1 MDINIK
7 EQEIAN
13 LILQDLPD
21 DCHEDIIKVWYYTGR
36 DVRNEYEGYSVYFS
50 YDTVADVIIPKSEV
64 SWDYELA
71 IKEVLIHK
79 ANHGEPYSDVLI
91 TLFTDG
97 SYEFKYWYDEE
108 RIYKQEYE
116 SALRRSKDFPH
127 AMAKALV
134 FYHLA
139 EVNFKK
145 KYERIIMTFE
155 IKEGEP
161 FVDYYLV
168 NEKGQHKPVYDS
180 NKVAK
185 YEETITRNTS
195 NVKTWLKEHYE
206 RTNHGILKDIWKP
219 WNKIVVSV
227 PPSGYLNQL
236 EDIHYYLDE
245 LELEKDFFLE
255 RY

>member
-1 MDINIK
+1 MNITEQEKRIESLCRNDLYEENKNQVIKIWFCAERDIRVPNASAYLYFYDEALINIIDTK
-7 EQEIAN
+7 EDAFMDYYDALKEL
-13 LILQDLPD
+13 LI
-21 DCHEDIIKVWYYTGR
+21 YR
-36 DVRNEYEGYSVYFS
+36 
-50 YDTVADVIIPKSEV
+50 
-64 SWDYELA
+64 
-71 IKEVLIHK
+71 

-145 KYERIIMTFE
+145 KYESIIMTFE

-161 FVDYYLV
+161 FVDYYFI

-185 YEETITRNTS
+185 YEETITRNTT

-206 RTNHGILKDIWKP
+206 RTNFGILKDIWKP

-227 PPSGYLNQL
+227 PPSGYLNEL
-236 EDIHYYLDE
+236 EDIHYYLDDV
-245 LELEKDFFLE
+245 ELEKDFFLE
-255 RY
+255 GY

>member
-1 MDINIK
+1 MNIT
-7 EQEIAN
+7 EQEKRIES
-13 LILQDLPD
+13 LCRKDLY
-21 DCHEDIIKVWYYTGR
+21 EDNKNQLIKVWFCAERDIRVPNARAYLYFYDESLSNIIDSNREAFMEYY
-36 DVRNEYEGYSVYFS
+36 D
-50 YDTVADVIIPKSEV
+50 ALK
-64 SWDYELA
+64 EL
-71 IKEVLIHK
+71 LIYK
-79 ANHGEPYSDVLI
+79 AQHGELYSDIVI
-91 TLFTDG
+91 TLHPNG
-97 SYEFKYWYDEE
+97 NYEFRYWFNEE
-108 RIYKQEYE
+108 RIIKEEYE
-116 SALRRSKDFPH
+116 SAMLRSTDFPH

-134 FYHLA
+134 FYDLA

-145 KYERIIMTFE
+145 KYESIIMTFE

-185 YEETITRNTS
+185 YGDIISKNIS
-195 NVKTWLKEHYE
+195 MVKAWLKEHYE
-206 RTNHGILKDIWKP
+206 RTNHGILKDVWKP

-227 PPSGYLNQL
+227 PPSGYLNEL

>member
-7 EQEIAN
+7 EQEIVT
-13 LILQDLPD
+13 LLRKDLPD
-21 DCHEDIIKVWYYTGR
+21 DCHEDTIKVWYYTGR
-36 DVRNEYEGYSVYFS
+36 DVRIENVGASLYYSYE
-50 YDTVADVIIPKSEV
+50 TIADVIIPKYEV
-64 SWDYELA
+64 SWDYHLA

-79 ANHGEPYSDVLI
+79 ANNEKLYSDVLI
-91 TLFTDG
+91 TLFKDG
-97 SYEFKYWYDEE
+97 NYEFKYWYDEE
-108 RIYKQEYE
+108 RLSKHEYDDAML
-116 SALRRSKDFPH
+116 SSTDFPH

-134 FYHLA
+134 FYDLA

-145 KYERIIMTFE
+145 KYESIIMTFE

-185 YEETITRNTS
+185 YSDIISKNIS
-195 NVKTWLKEHYE
+195 MVKAWLKEHYE
-206 RTNHGILKDIWKP
+206 RTNYGILKDVWKP

-245 LELEKDFFLE
+245 VELEKDFFLKG
-255 RY
+255 Y

>member
-1 MDINIK
+1 MNINIK
-7 EQEIAN
+7 EQELAS
-13 LILQDLPD
+13 LFRA
-21 DCHEDIIKVWYYTGR
+21 DIPVENQNETVKVWYFTDR
-36 DVRNEYEGYSVYFS
+36 DVRALNAGESFYFYNETRTSL
-50 YDTVADVIIPKSEV
+50 IIPTYKEARN
-64 SWDYELA
+64 YTLGT
-71 IKEVLIHK
+71 KEVLIYK
-79 ANHGEPYSDVLI
+79 ANHGQLYSDVLI

-134 FYHLA
+134 FYDLA

-145 KYERIIMTFE
+145 KYESIIMTFE

-168 NEKGQHKPVYDS
+168 NEKGQHKPVYDL

-206 RTNHGILKDIWKP
+206 RTNFGILKAVWQP

-227 PPSGYLNQL
+227 PPSGYLNEL

-245 LELEKDFFLE
+245 VELEKDFFLKG
-255 RY
+255 Y